1 MGEKLTEE
9 LYVLVKRFR
18 HKLLYQIGLTDDPL
32 YNVNDFPQDDLYSQD
47 LNDKDDILRIKK
59 SSSYDKLQKRINVK
73 FDLS

>member
-47 LNDKDDILRIKK
+47 FNDKDDILRIKK
-59 SSSYDKLQKRINVK
+59 SSSYDKL
-73 FDLS
+73 

>member
-47 LNDKDDILRIKK
+47 PNDKDDILRIKK
-59 SSSYDKLQKRINVK
+59 SSSYDKL
-73 FDLS
+73 